1 MMPRDLL
8 CVTAAAVLLSG
19 CASPPE
25 PAPVNWEQPAQAV
38 TTTLPQWA
46 PNGVIIPS
54 PVTQGHWSAYVARFR
69 PGEVYTA
76 AQWYAVAHSSQA
88 VVSAP
93 DGAAYF
99 AAKSWLRQ
107 GGYRGVVTFRPQTG
121 CLTCNTTDIFFYR

>member
-1 MMPRDLL
+1 MLRKLTGLM
-8 CVTAAAVLLSG
+8 AAAVLLAG
-19 CASPPE
+19 CSSPPE

-38 TTTLPQWA
+38 TTTLPQWE
-46 PNGVIIPS
+46 PNAVIVPS
-54 PVTQGHWSAYVARFR
+54 PVTQGHWSAYLARFT
-69 PGEVYTA
+69 PGGEYTA
-76 AQWYAVAHSSQA
+76 AQWYAVAHAAQA

-121 CLTCNTTDIFFYR
+121 CLTCNNTEIFFYR